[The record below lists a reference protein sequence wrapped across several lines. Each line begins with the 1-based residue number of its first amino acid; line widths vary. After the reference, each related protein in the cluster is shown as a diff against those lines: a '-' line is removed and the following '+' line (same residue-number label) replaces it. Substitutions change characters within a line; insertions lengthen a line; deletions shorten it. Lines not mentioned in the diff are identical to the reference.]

1 MRWRCCSALRSAHKD
16 NEMND
21 ERHKKDVLTSA
32 VLQEALLNMSVSVI
46 LECEASHST

>member
-1 MRWRCCSALRSAHKD
+1 LRRCSALRSAHRD

-32 VLQEALLNMSVSVI
+32 VLQKALLNMPLGVI
-46 LECEASHST
+46 LECEATRST